1 MEKLCPKDKIE
12 CIILYVLSN
21 IDVANP
27 EYQTNHMSLVS
38 AFSANPHIGEQCKN
52 LLVELT
58 GLKNSEEIQE
68 DVQYYIRDTL
78 QSLDLED
85 EDYGMLQLFVE
96 NNIEK

>member
-1 MEKLCPKDKIE
+1 MLIPTIE
-12 CIILYVLSN
+12 
-21 IDVANP
+21 
-27 EYQTNHMSLVS
+27 
-38 AFSANPHIGEQCKN
+38 EQCKN

-58 GLKNSEEIQE
+58 GLKTSEEIQE
-68 DVQYYIRDTL
+68 EVQYYIKDTL